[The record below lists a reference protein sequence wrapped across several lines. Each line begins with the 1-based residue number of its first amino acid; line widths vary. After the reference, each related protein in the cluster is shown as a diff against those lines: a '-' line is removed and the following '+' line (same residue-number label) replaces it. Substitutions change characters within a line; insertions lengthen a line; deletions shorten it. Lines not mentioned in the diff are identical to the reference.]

1 MFTIVSMKMG
11 ELYLPHHGS
20 IMRDPVHVWLVRNG
34 EVNILVDSGMREIE
48 HVRATLK
55 VDGVGGGHAALI
67 QALAAEG
74 LTPDDIHYVV
84 LTHLHFDHGSNLD
97 LFPNA
102 CAVIQRDEIFHAV
115 DPSPTHRIYYPRD
128 ILVEVVGR
136 KRPKAI
142 RYVDG
147 DLTLLEGFH
156 LLKLPSHTA
165 GFQVPIIT
173 TAKGKVALVSDL
185 GDHYHYWFPADPR
198 AARKPK
204 RFLSDTFLPGDIRS
218 STEFE
223 WCAAMQ
229 RVLDHAD
236 IVVPAHDSRIPMRI
250 PEDWWAIPD
259 GFDNDISFEP
269 VGEHPEL
276 TLHGARA

>member
-1 MFTIVSMKMG
+1 MFTITTMKMG

-20 IMRDPVHVWLVRNG
+20 IMRDPVHVWLVQNG
-34 EVNILVDSGMREIE
+34 EVNILVDSGMRESE
-48 HVRATLK
+48 HVLKTLK
-55 VDGVGGGHAALI
+55 VDGVGGGHAALT

-84 LTHLHFDHGSNLD
+84 LTHLHFDHASNLD

-102 CAVIQRDEIFHAV
+102 CAVVQRDEILHAI
-115 DPSPTHRIYYPRD
+115 DPSPTHRIFYPRD
-128 ILVEVVGR
+128 ILLEVVGR

-142 RYVDG
+142 KFIDG
-147 DLTLLEGFH
+147 DFTLMDGFH
-156 LLKLPSHTA
+156 LLKVPSHTA

-173 TAKGKVALVSDL
+173 TAKGKAALVSDL
-185 GDHYHYWFPADPR
+185 GDHYHYWYPADPR
-198 AARKPK
+198 ASRNPK

-223 WCAAMQ
+223 WVAAMR
-229 RVLDHAD
+229 RVLDHTD

-259 GFDNDISFEP
+259 GFENDISFEP
-269 VGEHPEL
+269 IGDHPEL
-276 TLHGARA
+276 TLHGAKA

>member
-1 MFTIVSMKMG
+1 MFTITTMKMG

-34 EVNILVDSGMREIE
+34 EVNILVDSGMRETE
-48 HVRATLK
+48 HVLKTLN
-55 VDGVGGGHAALI
+55 VDGIGGGRAALT

-84 LTHLHFDHGSNLD
+84 LTHLHFDHASNLD

-102 CAVIQRDEIFHAV
+102 CAVVQRDEILHAI
-115 DPSPTHRIYYPRD
+115 DPSPTHRIFYPRD
-128 ILVEVVGR
+128 ILLEVVGR

-142 RYVDG
+142 KFIDG
-147 DLTLLEGFH
+147 DFTLMDGFH
-156 LLKLPSHTA
+156 LLKVPSHTA

-173 TAKGKVALVSDL
+173 TAKGKAALVSDL
-185 GDHYHYWFPADPR
+185 GDHYHYWYPADPR
-198 AARKPK
+198 ASRNPK

-223 WCAAMQ
+223 WVAAMR
-229 RVLDHAD
+229 RVLDHTD

-259 GFDNDISFEP
+259 GFENDISFEP
-269 VGEHPEL
+269 IGDHPEL
-276 TLHGARA
+276 TLHGAKA

>member
-1 MFTIVSMKMG
+1 MFTIVSMKIG

-34 EVNILVDSGMREIE
+34 EVNILVDSGMRETE
-48 HVRATLK
+48 HVLKTLN
-55 VDGVGGGHAALI
+55 VDGIGGGHAALK

-84 LTHLHFDHGSNLD
+84 LTHLHFDHASNLD

-102 CAVIQRDEIFHAV
+102 CAVVQRDEILHAI
-115 DPSPTHRIYYPRD
+115 DPSPTHRIFYPRD
-128 ILVEVVGR
+128 ILLEVVGR

-142 RYVDG
+142 KFIDG
-147 DLTLLEGFH
+147 DFTLMDGFH
-156 LLKLPSHTA
+156 LLKVPSHTA
-165 GFQVPIIT
+165 GFQVPIVT
-173 TAKGKVALVSDL
+173 TAKGKAALVSDL
-185 GDHYHYWFPADPR
+185 GDHYHYWYPADPR
-198 AARKPK
+198 ASRNPK

-223 WCAAMQ
+223 WVAAMR

-259 GFDNDISFEP
+259 SMEGDISFEP
-269 VGEHPEL
+269 IGDQPEL
-276 TLHGARA
+276 TLHGARQ